1 MGMLDGVSQ
10 CWWLSETC
18 AVNWEAWS
26 AVGTVAA
33 VFIAIFAPS
42 IQRML
47 ARRKVNA
54 LFGMAYQRDVA
65 RVQAR
70 LEMMKMSF
78 PLDPESDTAWAVHS
92 AVQLGGSSQAQF
104 VKALGLLQNFAAREV
119 DITKWGAVDLDL
131 PAKVAALIVSVQAFV
146 HGAELLATTLPDD
159 GWKEFMANVHA
170 AQQRAHKDAEYALTA
185 LNAAVS
191 SFR

>member
-1 MGMLDGVSQ
+1 MSMLDGVSQ

-18 AVNWEAWS
+18 VVNWEAWS

-54 LFGMAYQRDVA
+54 LFGMTYQREVA

-70 LEMMKMSF
+70 LEMMNMTF
-78 PLDPESDTAWAVHS
+78 PLEPKSDTAWAVHS
-92 AVQLGGSSQAQF
+92 AIQLGGSGQAQF
-104 VKALGLLQNFAAREV
+104 IRALDILQAFAAREI

-146 HGAELLATTLPDD
+146 HGAEILATTLPDD
-159 GWKEFMANVHA
+159 GWMEFMANVHV
-170 AQQRAHKDAEYALTA
+170 AQQRAQKDAGNALVA

-191 SFR
+191 NFR

>member
-1 MGMLDGVSQ
+1 MSMLDGVSQ
-10 CWWLSETC
+10 CWRLSETC

-54 LFGMAYQRDVA
+54 LFGMTYQREVA
-65 RVQAR
+65 RVHAR
-70 LEMMKMSF
+70 LEMMSMRF
-78 PLDPESDTAWAVHS
+78 PLEPKSDTAWAVHS
-92 AVQLGGSSQAQF
+92 AIQLGGSSQAEF
-104 VKALGLLQNFAAREV
+104 TKALDILQGFAAREI
-119 DITKWGAVDLDL
+119 DITKWGAVDLEL

-146 HGAELLATTLPDD
+146 HGAEILATTLPDD
-159 GWKEFMANVHA
+159 GWMEFMANVHV
-170 AQQRAHKDAEYALTA
+170 AQQRAQKDAGHALVA